1 MNILISLC
9 SPIQSKI
16 DKYAIPLFYENI
28 INEFSSLGHNIH
40 VYVTKEWNKDYINCF
55 PEKIYSFINEISPD
69 LCILFNNT
77 FYDISDY
84 ISCPIIIY
92 DVDTPSFFCNK
103 EVLKSNVGRYLF
115 IESQTSSVEFLQ
127 YEYNCPKNNIL
138 KVPFFTGIKAR
149 KREIE
154 SNLCF
159 IGSRFVPVNSQ
170 LIINKLVKN
179 NEFRTYRGEF
189 LNYLNDVI
197 KNPLKS
203 HRERINDLG
212 YKNIKFFTSI
222 DDTEIL
228 ACMSDY
234 NRRETL
240 SCVADLGLS
249 IYGSTAWIDDYYNE
263 PYLLM
268 SYRNKTVYSLKHNED
283 IYNSSK
289 IGININHLQAIEG
302 FSWRVC
308 DILASNACLVTEY
321 RPTIEQYFPNVGILT
336 FTSPF
341 EARQQCLKLLA
352 NENLRQDIIEKSHE
366 IIEKKFRFNNFLEK
380 FENFLGISF
389 SNHQQKAG
397 CISYYLDSDFQDDTV
412 QDQLDQISNILKS
425 LQTKINILTP
435 TNTNSSIPNSV
446 LPILNIVSDWKKETL
461 SKIELLHDIQNSE
474 EYKVGNIINLGLDIR
489 YKNVKF
495 QNLYPKKLGFC
506 WSCGTLVKVDF
517 DLSSSYTKNKNLYF
531 EFSAIPFRKQ
541 SINLYVNTTLLLR
554 CEFSESFT
562 KKIKIPKKLL
572 NNYQLQISFFL
583 PNASSPK
590 SLGLSED
597 ERILGLAFRYILLSY

>member
-1 MNILISLC
+1 
-9 SPIQSKI
+9 
-16 DKYAIPLFYENI
+16 
-28 INEFSSLGHNIH
+28 
-40 VYVTKEWNKDYINCF
+40 
-55 PEKIYSFINEISPD
+55 
-69 LCILFNNT
+69 
-77 FYDISDY
+77 
-84 ISCPIIIY
+84 
-92 DVDTPSFFCNK
+92 
-103 EVLKSNVGRYLF
+103 
-115 IESQTSSVEFLQ
+115 
-127 YEYNCPKNNIL
+127 
-138 KVPFFTGIKAR
+138 
-149 KREIE
+149 
-154 SNLCF
+154 
-159 IGSRFVPVNSQ
+159 
-170 LIINKLVKN
+170 
-179 NEFRTYRGEF
+179 
-189 LNYLNDVI
+189 
-197 KNPLKS
+197 
-203 HRERINDLG
+203 
-212 YKNIKFFTSI
+212 
-222 DDTEIL
+222 
-228 ACMSDY
+228 
-234 NRRETL
+234 
-240 SCVADLGLS
+240 
-249 IYGSTAWIDDYYNE
+249 
-263 PYLLM
+263 M

-474 EYKVGNIINLGLDIR
+474 EYKVGNIINP
-489 YKNVKF
+489 KF
-495 QNLYPKKLGFC
+495 PVVFG
-506 WSCGTLVKVDF
+506 
-517 DLSSSYTKNKNLYF
+517 
-531 EFSAIPFRKQ
+531 
-541 SINLYVNTTLLLR
+541 
-554 CEFSESFT
+554 
-562 KKIKIPKKLL
+562 
-572 NNYQLQISFFL
+572 NYSLKGVASDYSFFL
-583 PNASSPK
+583 IIS
-590 SLGLSED
+590 
-597 ERILGLAFRYILLSY
+597 AFFEHYLFQF